1 MDGTGFI
8 FAMIGVYAAVAIP
21 ILAWAAWRVRRPGLV
36 GIHPAIPAV
45 MLGVSAGLLGL
56 WAIRGDW
63 LGMISA
69 TGMMV
74 VFGISLHTAL
84 TRRAP
89 D

>member
-1 MDGTGFI
+1 MDGWGFI
-8 FAMIGVYAAVAIP
+8 LAMVGVYAIVAIP
-21 ILAWAAWRVRRPGLV
+21 ILAWAAWRTRRPGPV
-36 GIHPAIPAV
+36 GLHPAIPAV

-56 WAIRGDW
+56 WAVRGDW

-69 TGMMV
+69 ACMMV
-74 VFGISLHTAL
+74 VFGISLHTSL